1 MRFETV
7 RSLLEGVSIWM
18 TLPIGDSGVSLSS
31 QLKEVAEREVVMEQA
46 RFSEVPSCTAAMLG
60 VMAVIGC
67 SGRGEGGGERGEGEE
82 GKEAINSTDF
92 PTHKELQL
100 VIKECS
106 I

>member
-7 RSLLEGVSIWM
+7 RSLLEGVSICM

-67 SGRGEGGGERGEGEE
+67 SGREGGGGRGEGGGGGRERG
-82 GKEAINSTDF
+82 N
-92 PTHKELQL
+92 
-100 VIKECS
+100 
-106 I
+106 